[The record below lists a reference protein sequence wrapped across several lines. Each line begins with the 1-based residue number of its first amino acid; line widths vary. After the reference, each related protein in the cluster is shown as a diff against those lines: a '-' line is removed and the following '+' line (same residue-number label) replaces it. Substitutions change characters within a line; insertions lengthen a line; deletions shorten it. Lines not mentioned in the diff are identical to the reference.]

1 MADRVGI
8 VVSKLQISLLVI
20 GAFVV
25 GGVTS
30 GYVVYKEQ
38 SNNFARQIAQIKK
51 DANTSAIANAERQ
64 PTPAK
69 KTGHGMTPDQMAD
82 ELLLVPEGR
91 EFDWRYLNYLQVFRL
106 NETAMSRIA
115 AQKATKPELKAAA
128 VEQMRLSD
136 ELSTQLFQWRTLWGF
151 TDH

>member
-1 MADRVGI
+1 M
-8 VVSKLQISLLVI
+8 SSLATALLLS

-25 GGVTS
+25 GGVAT
-30 GYVVYKEQ
+30 GLITYKLQ
-38 SNNFARQIAQIKK
+38 SDSHARQIAQIKK
-51 DANTSAIANAERQ
+51 AANDSVAANTERQ

-69 KTGHGMTPDQMAD
+69 KTGHGMTPDQMVD

-115 AQKATKPELKAAA
+115 AEKATQPELKATAI
-128 VEQMRLSD
+128 EQIRLSD
-136 ELSTQLFQWRTLWGF
+136 ELSAQLFQWRAVWGF

>member
-1 MADRVGI
+1 MGS
-8 VVSKLQISLLVI
+8 VVSKLRITLLVV
-20 GAFVV
+20 GVFVI
-25 GGVTS
+25 GGVIG
-30 GYVVYKEQ
+30 GYVTYKMQ
-38 SNNFARQIAQIKK
+38 SDNFARQIAQVKK
-51 DANTSAIANAERQ
+51 DANNLAIANAERQ

-69 KTGHGMTPDQMAD
+69 KTGHGMTPDQMVD

-115 AQKATKPELKAAA
+115 AEKATEPELKSAAD
-128 VEQMRLSD
+128 EQMRLSD
-136 ELSTQLFQWRTLWGF
+136 ALSTQLFQWRTIWGF